1 MNHRQRFID
10 DTEPFRV
17 VKDIEEEKKTRPEKL
32 ESWKKTEE
40 ELKKVL
46 HAFDT
51 KKKIQIPKS
60 LINIQNNNLKNNN
73 NNYDK
78 NEKKINNTKTQAQ
91 FELQEFKRPESYI
104 IYSSKEREEKK
115 PRDYEAKSSDYFFL
129 EYNGDFMKI
138 EILEKIISAL
148 ENAIG
153 NGEKIPDEMAKKI
166 IEEKFS
172 KYKSK
177 SETIIKYFND
187 RRTELKKSL
196 VRKYWR
202 LQKSTDKY
210 FTSTFRRRE
219 REKMKIRKNNQKI
232 DESLKKIEMASQL
245 CSDHLISIIK
255 SMKDKEEINQQLM
268 KLENISFLSKIS
280 IIQNKGIPQDCIDKN
295 KTIIAFLNEKG
306 INYSEIQQ
314 PKKEEKNIVEGGGE
328 EKAPV
333 KVKIPRQEGQIG
345 LDESNMSTTESK
357 INLQDIICPQIDFSS
372 IQNKKE
378 KKKSKS
384 SNKYRIRIRLNRNNK
399 ITLDRYIQKKNSMN
413 PFDDSFNESIFA
425 LKKYNPSLTVDSINY
440 NCFES
445 LLKEY
450 YTQKYQLL
458 EYITDNDDDYDL
470 FFKNKKSNKRL
481 LSKKRGYNN
490 K

>member
-17 VKDIEEEKKTRPEKL
+17 VKDIEEEKKARPEKL

-40 ELKKVL
+40 DLKKVL

-73 NNYDK
+73 NYDK
-78 NEKKINNTKTQAQ
+78 NEKKINNQKTQNQ

-115 PRDYEAKSSDYFFL
+115 PKDYEAKSADYFFL

-166 IEEKFS
+166 IEEKFC

-245 CSDHLISIIK
+245 CNDHLISIIK

-268 KLENISFLSKIS
+268 KLENISFISKIS

-295 KTIIAFLNEKG
+295 K
-306 INYSEIQQ
+306 SR
-314 PKKEEKNIVEGGGE
+314 KN
-328 EKAPV
+328 
-333 KVKIPRQEGQIG
+333 
-345 LDESNMSTTESK
+345 N
-357 INLQDIICPQIDFSS
+357 
-372 IQNKKE
+372 
-378 KKKSKS
+378 
-384 SNKYRIRIRLNRNNK
+384 NR
-399 ITLDRYIQKKNSMN
+399 
-413 PFDDSFNESIFA
+413 
-425 LKKYNPSLTVDSINY
+425 
-440 NCFES
+440 
-445 LLKEY
+445 
-450 YTQKYQLL
+450 
-458 EYITDNDDDYDL
+458 
-470 FFKNKKSNKRL
+470 
-481 LSKKRGYNN
+481 
-490 K
+490 

>member
-1 MNHRQRFID
+1 MQRNMAI
-10 DTEPFRV
+10 
-17 VKDIEEEKKTRPEKL
+17 KK
-32 ESWKKTEE
+32 
-40 ELKKVL
+40 
-46 HAFDT
+46 
-51 KKKIQIPKS
+51 
-60 LINIQNNNLKNNN
+60 
-73 NNYDK
+73 
-78 NEKKINNTKTQAQ
+78 
-91 FELQEFKRPESYI
+91 
-104 IYSSKEREEKK
+104 
-115 PRDYEAKSSDYFFL
+115 
-129 EYNGDFMKI
+129 
-138 EILEKIISAL
+138 
-148 ENAIG
+148 
-153 NGEKIPDEMAKKI
+153 
-166 IEEKFS
+166 
-172 KYKSK
+172 
-177 SETIIKYFND
+177 
-187 RRTELKKSL
+187 
-196 VRKYWR
+196 
-202 LQKSTDKY
+202 
-210 FTSTFRRRE
+210 
-219 REKMKIRKNNQKI
+219 

-245 CSDHLISIIK
+245 CNDHLISIIK

-295 KTIIAFLNEKG
+295 KSIISFLNEKG
-306 INYSEIQQ
+306 INYSDIQQ
-314 PKKEEKNIVEGGGE
+314 PKKEEKVIVEGGGE
-328 EKAPV
+328 EKPPV

-345 LDESNMSTTESK
+345 LDDANLSTTESK

-378 KKKSKS
+378 KKKNKS

-413 PFDDSFNESIFA
+413 PFDDSFNDNIFA

-450 YTQKYQLL
+450 YQQKYQLL